1 MYICLRCN
9 LLENPAEMT
18 LKKSRLLAAIMFTDM
33 VGYTA
38 LMQVDEQKAKQ
49 NRDRHRRILQ
59 DSVAEHQGKILQ
71 YFGDGTMIIFNSAIE
86 AVDCAIQIQ
95 TELIKEPKIPLRIG
109 IHTGDI
115 VYDDEGI
122 YGDGV
127 NVASRI
133 EGLSVSGAILISGK
147 VFDEVKNHKT
157 ISTTFLGTF
166 NLKNVH
172 SPMDVYAI
180 ANEGL
185 TVPSEIEIKT
195 KPVERKKSLAVLP
208 FINMSSDP
216 ENEYFSDGITEELLN
231 VLAQERGL
239 QVIARTSSFAFKDR
253 NRDIRQ
259 IGAQLGAKS
268 ILEGSV
274 RKSGNRI
281 RITAQLISAIDG
293 YHIWSETFDRQLE
306 DIFAVQDEIAQKIT
320 NRLREKLTLESEAVN
335 EVKPHTNN
343 MVAYKIYLKGLFHAN
358 KWTQKDAEIASTE
371 FLRAIEMEPDFALP
385 YSRLSSVH
393 IYLGASG
400 KKPMQQEFSKA
411 KEYAQKAI
419 QLDDRAA
426 ESHEALA
433 NVYIYHDWNWD
444 EAFRSLDRAIELNP
458 SYAGAYLTK
467 SVLLAVHEKYDEAIE
482 TMKKSIQLDPFYA
495 PGLFAYASLLLFA
508 DRIKECMEQ
517 LDILFKISP
526 DFTDAIL
533 LKGFV
538 HQLKGEYKKAMD
550 LFLEIQAIPGYEI
563 MGEGYL
569 GGLYKKMNQPAKSE
583 ALLEKL
589 LGSEKT
595 APNMKAPFAIAQI
608 YAALGKPE
616 EMFHFLNKSVDNKDI
631 SVVYILGNSSFR
643 KYRSDPRFSNLI
655 KKIGLWK

>member
-1 MYICLRCN
+1 
-9 LLENPAEMT
+9 
-18 LKKSRLLAAIMFTDM
+18 MFTDM

-38 LMQVDEQKAKQ
+38 LMQADEQKAKQ
-49 NRDRHRRILQ
+49 NRDRHRKILQ

-95 TELIKEPKIPLRIG
+95 MELIKEPRIPLRIG

-115 VYDDEGI
+115 VYDDEGV

-147 VFDEVKNHKT
+147 VFDDVKNHKT

-166 NLKNVH
+166 NLKNVN

-180 ANEGL
+180 DNEGL
-185 TVPSEIEIKT
+185 TVPTEIEIKA
-195 KPVERKKSLAVLP
+195 KPGDRKKSLAVLP
-208 FINMSSDP
+208 FVNMSSDP

-231 VLAQERGL
+231 VLAQEQGL
-239 QVIARTSSFAFKDR
+239 QVTARTSSFAFKDQ
-253 NRDIRQ
+253 NRDIKQ

-281 RITAQLISAIDG
+281 RITAQLINAADG

-320 NRLREKLTLESEAVN
+320 NRLREKLTLESEAMNVG
-335 EVKPHTNN
+335 KPQTNN
-343 MVAYKIYLKGLFHAN
+343 MDAYKIYLKGLFHAN
-358 KWTQKDAEIASTE
+358 KWTQEDAEIAIAE
-371 FLRAIEMEPDFALP
+371 FHKAIEIEPDFALP

-400 KKPMQQEFSKA
+400 KQPSQQAFSRA

-433 NVYIYHDWNWD
+433 NIYMFHDWNWD
-444 EAFRSLDRAIELNP
+444 EAFHSLDRAIELNP

-467 SVLLAVHEKYDEAIE
+467 ALLLAIHERYDEAIE
-482 TMKKSIQLDPFYA
+482 TMKNSIQLDPFNP
-495 PGLFAYASLLLFA
+495 PGLFAYSSILLFA
-508 DRIKECMEQ
+508 DRIQECKEQ
-517 LDILFKISP
+517 LDTLFKISP
-526 DFTDAIL
+526 DFMDAFF
-533 LKGFV
+533 LKGIV
-538 HQLKGEYKKAMD
+538 YQLKGEYKKAMD
-550 LFLEIQAIPGYEI
+550 LFMEVRKIPGDES
-563 MGEGYL
+563 MADGHL
-569 GGLYKKMNQPAKSE
+569 GSLYKSMNMRAKSE
-583 ALLEKL
+583 AILEKL
-589 LGSEKT
+589 LESEKT
-595 APNMKAPFAIAQI
+595 TPSIKAPFSIALI
-608 YAALGKPE
+608 YAALDKPD
-616 EMFHFLNKSVDNKDI
+616 EMFQYLNKSVERKDYM
-631 SVVYILGNSSFR
+631 VVYILGNSFFS
-643 KYRSDPRFSNLI
+643 KYRSDPRYTRLI
-655 KKIGLWK
+655 KKIGIWK